1 MQRKHK
7 RKSCGD
13 YIRERIMRN
22 RDRAVEEFFSQ
33 LEKDARRELLIGT
46 DAARKEMEKHETR
59 QIQSADASR

>member
-1 MQRKHK
+1 MQRKRK

-33 LEKDARRELLIGT
+33 LEKDARREQLIGT
-46 DAARKEMEKHETR
+46 DAAQRERE
-59 QIQSADASR
+59 QASQ

>member
-1 MQRKHK
+1 MQKQR

-33 LEKDARRELLIGT
+33 LERDARREQLIGT
-46 DAARKEMEKHETR
+46 DAPTREKEKHEL
-59 QIQSADASR
+59 